1 MLKSPFRVTIVKSV
15 IYLFLDHDFKETY
28 IKILADFF
36 LLGDLPGI
44 WHGKAAQ
51 LRKAHVMYTI
61 YAFLYADSGCG
72 YNSCLEN
79 SNSNIF
85 DRHVLYVLLGL
96 YSVVWIIKVSGVL
109 EVYVGN
115 KFNFAYLQSDFGH
128 HSDVQISARWI
139 CVFQFRGFMC
149 LKGALGSTCMFSE
162 TSLWGRIN
170 TALTN
175 KFSPV
180 KIHLLFFSSYFHSF
194 FFLLHQKHYFK
205 MESKKKKV

>member
-79 SNSNIF
+79 SNLNIF
-85 DRHVLYVLLGL
+85 DQRVLYVL
-96 YSVVWIIKVSGVL
+96 
-109 EVYVGN
+109 
-115 KFNFAYLQSDFGH
+115 
-128 HSDVQISARWI
+128 
-139 CVFQFRGFMC
+139 
-149 LKGALGSTCMFSE
+149 
-162 TSLWGRIN
+162 
-170 TALTN
+170 
-175 KFSPV
+175 
-180 KIHLLFFSSYFHSF
+180 
-194 FFLLHQKHYFK
+194 
-205 MESKKKKV
+205 

>member
-1 MLKSPFRVTIVKSV
+1 MYCMFFRVSTLWFGSLRYLVCWKSMWE
-15 IYLFLDHDFKETY
+15 IKFDF
-28 IKILADFF
+28 AD
-36 LLGDLPGI
+36 
-44 WHGKAAQ
+44 
-51 LRKAHVMYTI
+51 
-61 YAFLYADSGCG
+61 
-72 YNSCLEN
+72 
-79 SNSNIF
+79 
-85 DRHVLYVLLGL
+85 
-96 YSVVWIIKVSGVL
+96 
-109 EVYVGN
+109 
-115 KFNFAYLQSDFGH
+115 LQSDFGH

-205 MESKKKKV
+205 MESKKKKYNISKM